1 VRGTTRAQWVDQ
13 EDNDV
18 PERAMHTPSDPTP
31 LTGEEQAVLASI
43 SDHEHRTDARF
54 AEALSEGVP
63 PARRRPRR
71 TAGLALAGVTAVAV
85 APLVLPSAYVL
96 AVAAVAL
103 LVVVPTGL
111 VVWAMRQGHVDP
123 DAGQTR

>member
-1 VRGTTRAQWVDQ
+1 
-13 EDNDV
+13 
-18 PERAMHTPSDPTP
+18 MHPATPDPAP
-31 LTGEEQAVLASI
+31 LTGEEQAVLATI

-54 AEALSEGVP
+54 AEALAGGVP
-63 PARRRPRR
+63 PARPRPRR
-71 TAGLALAGVTAVAV
+71 TAALALGGITAVAV

-111 VVWAMRQGHVDP
+111 VVWAMRQGRVDP
-123 DAGQTR
+123 DTDRSA

>member
-1 VRGTTRAQWVDQ
+1 
-13 EDNDV
+13 
-18 PERAMHTPSDPTP
+18 MHPATPDPTP
-31 LTGEEQAVLASI
+31 LTGEEQAVLATI

-54 AEALSEGVP
+54 ADALAVGVLP
-63 PARRRPRR
+63 VRRHPWR
-71 TAGLALAGVTAVAV
+71 TTALALTGVGVLAA

-111 VVWAMRQGHVDP
+111 VIWAMRQGHVDP
-123 DAGQTR
+123 DVDGRV

>member
-1 VRGTTRAQWVDQ
+1 M
-13 EDNDV
+13 DNDV
-18 PERAMHTPSDPTP
+18 PERDMHTPSDPAP

-54 AEALSEGVP
+54 AESLAGGVP
-63 PARRRPRR
+63 RENRRPRR
-71 TAGLALAGVTAVAV
+71 ARTLALVGVTAVAA

-111 VVWAMRQGHVDP
+111 VVWAMRQGRVDP
-123 DAGQTR
+123 DADRP